1 MVVSMAAGAERR
13 ARGSFRILATGSNL
27 TAATRHHAITPS
39 RRYAITANRLD
50 RLDRLDR
57 EIPGGAVHLEYT
69 PEQQQLRTE
78 LRAYFAELVPEDV
91 YARYEDP
98 AAQKRF
104 YRETIRRLGADGWL
118 GVGWPKEYGGRGMTP
133 MDQFI
138 FFDEAAQAVVPL
150 PLMALNTV
158 GPTIMQFGT
167 DEQKAYFLPRILA
180 GEIDFAIGYSEPDA
194 GTDLAALTCK
204 AVREGDEETGTY
216 VVNGQKI
223 WTTNGDTADWV
234 WLAVRTDPDAPAHK
248 GITMLLV
255 PTSDPGY
262 SCTLINTLASH
273 DTTASYYEDIRVPA
287 ARRVGQEN
295 KGWRLITNQLNHERV
310 TLAAHGTMAIRA
322 LHDVQRWA
330 ASTKLADGRRVI
342 DLSWV
347 RGRLARTHARLDA
360 MKLLN
365 WQMVN
370 AVESGTLTPQDA
382 SAVKVYG
389 SEARR
394 DAYAWL
400 MEIVGAAGPL
410 KDGSAGAV
418 LHGELERGY
427 RSAVIFTFGGGN
439 NEIQREIISWIGLGM
454 PRVRR

>member
-1 MVVSMAAGAERR
+1 M
-13 ARGSFRILATGSNL
+13 
-27 TAATRHHAITPS
+27 H
-39 RRYAITANRLD
+39 LD
-50 RLDRLDR
+50 Q
-57 EIPGGAVHLEYT
+57 T
-69 PEQQQLRTE
+69 PEQLRLRTE
-78 LRAYFAELVPEDV
+78 LRAYFAELVPDNA
-91 YARYEDP
+91 YARYGDP
-98 AAQKRF
+98 AVQKRF
-104 YRETIRRLGADGWL
+104 YRETIRRLGTDGWL
-118 GVGWPKEYGGRGMTP
+118 GVGWPKEYGGRGLTAME
-133 MDQFI
+133 QFI
-138 FFDEAAQAVVPL
+138 FFDEAAQAGVPL

-167 DEQKAYFLPRILA
+167 DEQKAYFLPKVLA

-194 GTDLAALTCK
+194 GTDLAALKTR
-204 AVREGDEETGTY
+204 AVREGDEY

-234 WLAVRTDPDAPAHK
+234 WLATRTDPEAPPHK

-255 PTSDPGY
+255 PTTDPGY
-262 SCTLINTLASH
+262 SCTLITTLASH
-273 DTTASYYEDIRVPA
+273 DTTASYYENIRVPVS
-287 ARRVGQEN
+287 RRVGAEN
-295 KGWRLITNQLNHERV
+295 QGWRLITNQLNHERV

-330 ASTKLADGRRVI
+330 TETKLADGRRVV
-342 DLSWV
+342 DLPWV
-347 RGRLARTHARLDA
+347 RRLLARTHTRLDA

-365 WQMVN
+365 WQMVS
-370 AVESGTLTPQDA
+370 AVQHGTLTPQDA

-394 DAYAWL
+394 DAYASL
-400 MEIVGAAGPL
+400 MEIVGAAGEL
-410 KDGSAGAV
+410 KEGSVGAV

>member
-1 MVVSMAAGAERR
+1 M
-13 ARGSFRILATGSNL
+13 
-27 TAATRHHAITPS
+27 
-39 RRYAITANRLD
+39 
-50 RLDRLDR
+50 
-57 EIPGGAVHLEYT
+57 HLRYT
-69 PEQQQLRTE
+69 PEQNRLRAE

-91 YARYEDP
+91 HGRYEDP

-104 YRETIRRLGADGWL
+104 YRETIRRLGTDGWL
-118 GVGWPKEYGGRGMTP
+118 GVGWPVEYGGRGLTP
-133 MDQFI
+133 MEQFI
-138 FFDEAAQAVVPL
+138 FFDEAAQAGVPL

-158 GPTIMQFGT
+158 GPTLMRFGT
-167 DEQKAYFLPRILA
+167 DEQKAYFLPRVLS
-180 GEIDFAIGYSEPDA
+180 GELDFAIGYSEPDA
-194 GTDLAALTCK
+194 GTDLAALRTR
-204 AVREGDEETGTY
+204 AVREGDTY

-234 WLAVRTDPDAPAHK
+234 WLAVRTDPDAAPHK
-248 GITMLLV
+248 GITLLLV
-255 PTSDPGY
+255 PTTDPGY

-273 DTTASYYEDIRVPA
+273 DTTASHYDDVRVPVS
-287 ARRVGQEN
+287 RRVGEEN
-295 KGWRLITNQLNHERV
+295 QGWRLITNQLNHERV

-322 LHDVQRWA
+322 LHDVRRWA
-330 ASTKLADGRRVI
+330 ADTLLSDGRRVI
-342 DLSWV
+342 DLPWV
-347 RGRLARTHARLDA
+347 RRALARTHTRLDA
-360 MKLLN
+360 MRLLN

-370 AVESGTLTPQDA
+370 AVHHGTLTPQDA

-394 DAYAWL
+394 DAYAAL
-400 MEIVGAAGPL
+400 MEVVGAAGAL
-410 KDGSAGAV
+410 KEGSPGAV

>member
-1 MVVSMAAGAERR
+1 M
-13 ARGSFRILATGSNL
+13 
-27 TAATRHHAITPS
+27 H
-39 RRYAITANRLD
+39 LD
-50 RLDRLDR
+50 
-57 EIPGGAVHLEYT
+57 HT
-69 PEQQQLRTE
+69 PEQQRLRTE
-78 LRAYFAELVPEDV
+78 LRAYFADLVPDNA
-91 YARYEDP
+91 YARYTDP

-104 YRETIRRLGADGWL
+104 YRATIRRLGTDGWL
-118 GVGWPKEYGGRGMTP
+118 GVGWPEEYGGRGMTA
-133 MDQFI
+133 MEQFI
-138 FFDEAAQAVVPL
+138 FFDEAAQAGVPL

-158 GPTIMQFGT
+158 GPTIMRYGT
-167 DEQKAYFLPRILA
+167 DEQKAYFLPRILS

-194 GTDLAALTCK
+194 GTDLAALRTR
-204 AVREGDEETGTY
+204 AVRDADEY

-234 WLAVRTDPDAPAHK
+234 WLAVRTDPEAPPHK

-262 SCTLINTLASH
+262 SCTVIRTLASH
-273 DTTASYYEDIRVPA
+273 DTTASYYENVRVPA
-287 ARRVGQEN
+287 SRRVGEEN
-295 KGWRLITNQLNHERV
+295 QGWRLITNQLNHERV

-330 ASTKLADGRRVI
+330 RETKLADGRRVA
-342 DLSWV
+342 DLPWV
-347 RGRLARTHARLDA
+347 RRLLARSHARLDA
-360 MKLLN
+360 LKLLN
-365 WQMVN
+365 WQMVT
-370 AVESGTLTPQDA
+370 AVEEGTLTPQDA

-400 MEIVGAAGPL
+400 MEIVAAAGSL
-410 KDGSAGAV
+410 KEGSAGAV

>member
-1 MVVSMAAGAERR
+1 M
-13 ARGSFRILATGSNL
+13 
-27 TAATRHHAITPS
+27 
-39 RRYAITANRLD
+39 
-50 RLDRLDR
+50 
-57 EIPGGAVHLEYT
+57 HLQYT
-69 PEQQQLRTE
+69 PQQEQLRAE
-78 LRAYFAELVPEDV
+78 LRDYFAGLVPDNA
-91 YARYEDP
+91 YARYAE
-98 AAQKRF
+98 AAARKRF

-118 GVGWPKEYGGRGMTP
+118 GVGWPQEYGGRGLSP
-133 MDQFI
+133 MEQFI
-138 FFDEAAQAVVPL
+138 FFDEAAQAGVPL

-158 GPTIMQFGT
+158 GPTIMRFGT
-167 DEQKAYFLPRILA
+167 HEQKDYFLPKILS

-194 GTDLAALTCK
+194 GTDLAALRTR
-204 AVREGDEETGTY
+204 AVRDGDSY

-234 WLAVRTDPDAPAHK
+234 WLAVRTTPVEPGVPPHK

-273 DTTASYYEDIRVPA
+273 DTTASYYENVRVPVSH
-287 ARRVGQEN
+287 RVGEEN

-322 LHDVQRWA
+322 LRDVQRWA
-330 ASTKLADGRRVI
+330 ADTKLADGRRVI
-342 DLSWV
+342 DLGWV
-347 RGRLARTHARLDA
+347 RGRLARTHTRLEA

-370 AVESGTLTPQDA
+370 AVQNGTLTPQDA

-400 MEIVGAAGPL
+400 MEVVGAAGPL
-410 KDGSAGAV
+410 KEGSAGTV
-418 LHGELERGY
+418 LGGELERGY
-427 RSAVIFTFGGGN
+427 RTAVIFTFGGGN

>member
-1 MVVSMAAGAERR
+1 M
-13 ARGSFRILATGSNL
+13 
-27 TAATRHHAITPS
+27 
-39 RRYAITANRLD
+39 
-50 RLDRLDR
+50 
-57 EIPGGAVHLEYT
+57 HLEYT
-69 PEQQQLRTE
+69 PEQQQLRAE
-78 LRAYFAELVPEDV
+78 LRTYFAELVPDH
-91 YARYEDP
+91 ADAMGAPLADP
-98 AAQKRF
+98 AEQKRF
-104 YRETIRRLGADGWL
+104 YRATIRRLGADGWL
-118 GVGWPKEYGGRGMTP
+118 GVGWPREFGGRGMTP
-133 MDQFI
+133 MEQFI
-138 FFDEAAQAVVPL
+138 FFDEAAQAGVPL

-158 GPTIMQFGT
+158 GPTLMRFGT
-167 DEQKAYFLPRILA
+167 EEQKAYFLPRVLS
-180 GEIDFAIGYSEPDA
+180 GEIDFAIGYSEPEA
-194 GTDLAALTCK
+194 GTDLAALKTR
-204 AVREGDEETGTY
+204 AVRDGDTY

-234 WLAVRTDPDAPAHK
+234 WLAVRTDPDAPPHK
-248 GITMLLV
+248 GITILLV

-273 DTTASYYEDIRVPA
+273 DTTASYYENIRVPLS
-287 ARRVGQEN
+287 RRVGEEN

-330 ASTKLADGRRVI
+330 TKTKLADGRRVV
-342 DLSWV
+342 DLPWV
-347 RGRLARTHARLDA
+347 RRRLAQTHTRLDA

-365 WQMVN
+365 WRMVN
-370 AVESGTLTPQDA
+370 ALQEGTLTPQDA

-400 MEIVGAAGPL
+400 MEVVAAAGAL
-410 KDGSAGAV
+410 KKGSAGAV

-439 NEIQREIISWIGLGM
+439 NEIQREIIAWIGLGM

>member
-1 MVVSMAAGAERR
+1 M
-13 ARGSFRILATGSNL
+13 
-27 TAATRHHAITPS
+27 
-39 RRYAITANRLD
+39 
-50 RLDRLDR
+50 
-57 EIPGGAVHLEYT
+57 
-69 PEQQQLRTE
+69 RTE
-78 LRAYFAELVPEDV
+78 LRAYFAELVPDNAHVRHAE
-91 YARYEDP
+91 P

-104 YRETIRRLGADGWL
+104 YRDTIRRLGSDGWL
-118 GVGWPKEYGGRGMTP
+118 GVGWPEEYGGRGLTAME
-133 MDQFI
+133 QFI
-138 FFDEAAQAVVPL
+138 FFDEAAQAGVPL

-158 GPTIMQFGT
+158 GPTIMQYGT
-167 DEQKAYFLPRILA
+167 DEQKAHFLPRILS

-194 GTDLAALTCK
+194 GTDLASLKTR
-204 AVREGDEETGTY
+204 AVREGDEY
-216 VVNGQKI
+216 VVNGHKI

-234 WLAVRTDPDAPAHK
+234 WLAVRTDPDAPPHR

-262 SCTLINTLASH
+262 SSTVINTLAGH
-273 DTTASYYEDIRVPA
+273 DTTASYYENIRVPVS
-287 ARRVGQEN
+287 RRVGEEN
-295 KGWRLITNQLNHERV
+295 QGWRLITNQLNHERV

-322 LHDVQRWA
+322 LHDVRRWA
-330 ASTKLADGRRVI
+330 SRTKLTDGRRVI
-342 DLSWV
+342 DLPWV
-347 RGRLARTHARLDA
+347 RRRLAQTHTRLDA
-360 MKLLN
+360 LKLLN
-365 WQMVN
+365 WQMVS
-370 AVESGTLTPQDA
+370 AVQHGTLTPQDA

-400 MEIVGAAGPL
+400 MEVVGATGAL
-410 KDGSAGAV
+410 QEGSAGAV

>member
-1 MVVSMAAGAERR
+1 M
-13 ARGSFRILATGSNL
+13 
-27 TAATRHHAITPS
+27 H
-39 RRYAITANRLD
+39 LD
-50 RLDRLDR
+50 
-57 EIPGGAVHLEYT
+57 HT
-69 PEQQQLRTE
+69 PEQQRLRTE
-78 LRAYFAELVPEDV
+78 LRGYFARLVPDNA
-91 YARYEDP
+91 YARHAQP

-104 YRETIRRLGADGWL
+104 YRDTIRRLGRDGWL
-118 GVGWPKEYGGRGMTP
+118 GVGWPKEYGGRGLTAME
-133 MDQFI
+133 QFI
-138 FFDEAAQAVVPL
+138 FFDEAAQAGVPL

-158 GPTIMQFGT
+158 GPTLMRFGS
-167 DEQKAYFLPRILA
+167 DEQKAYFLPKILA

-194 GTDLAALTCK
+194 GTDLASLKTRA
-204 AVREGDEETGTY
+204 ARDGDTY

-234 WLAVRTDPDAPAHK
+234 WLAVRTDPDAPPHK

-255 PTSDPGY
+255 PTCDPGY
-262 SCTLINTLASH
+262 SCTLIRTLASH
-273 DTTASYYEDIRVPA
+273 DTTAGYYENVRVPVS
-287 ARRVGQEN
+287 RRVGEEN

-330 ASTKLADGRRVI
+330 MGTKLADGRRVI
-342 DLSWV
+342 DLPWV
-347 RGRLARTHARLDA
+347 RQRLARTHTKLDA
-360 MKLLN
+360 LKLLN
-365 WQMVN
+365 WRMVN
-370 AVESGTLTPQDA
+370 AVQDGTLTPQDA

-400 MEIVGAAGPL
+400 MEIVAAAGPL
-410 KDGSAGAV
+410 KEGSAGAV

>member
-1 MVVSMAAGAERR
+1 M
-13 ARGSFRILATGSNL
+13 
-27 TAATRHHAITPS
+27 H
-39 RRYAITANRLD
+39 LD
-50 RLDRLDR
+50 
-57 EIPGGAVHLEYT
+57 HT
-69 PEQQQLRTE
+69 PEQQRLRSE
-78 LRAYFAELVPEDV
+78 LRAYFAELVPDQA
-91 YARYEDP
+91 YARHTDP

-118 GVGWPKEYGGRGMTP
+118 GVGWPREYGGRGLSAME
-133 MDQFI
+133 QFI
-138 FFDEAAQAVVPL
+138 FFDEAAQAGVPL

-158 GPTIMQFGT
+158 GPTIMRYGT
-167 DEQKAYFLPRILA
+167 DEQKAYFLPRILS
-180 GEIDFAIGYSEPDA
+180 GEIDFAIGYSEPGA
-194 GTDLAALTCK
+194 GTDLAALRTR
-204 AVREGDEETGTY
+204 AVRDGDEY

-234 WLAVRTDPDAPAHK
+234 WLAVRTDPAAPPHQ

-273 DTTASYYEDIRVPA
+273 DTTASYYENVRVPVSH
-287 ARRVGQEN
+287 RVGAEN
-295 KGWRLITNQLNHERV
+295 QGWRLITNQLNHERV

-330 ASTKLADGRRVI
+330 RETKLADGRRVA
-342 DLSWV
+342 DLPWV
-347 RGRLARTHARLDA
+347 RRLLARTHARLDA
-360 MKLLN
+360 LALLN
-365 WQMVN
+365 RQMVG
-370 AVESGTLTPQDA
+370 AVQDGTLTPQDA

-400 MEIVGAAGPL
+400 LEITAAPGAL
-410 KDGSAGAV
+410 KEGSAGAV
-418 LHGELERGY
+418 LRGELERGY

-439 NEIQREIISWIGLGM
+439 NEIQREIISWLGLGM

>member
-1 MVVSMAAGAERR
+1 M
-13 ARGSFRILATGSNL
+13 
-27 TAATRHHAITPS
+27 
-39 RRYAITANRLD
+39 
-50 RLDRLDR
+50 
-57 EIPGGAVHLEYT
+57 HLEYT

-78 LRAYFAELVPEDV
+78 LRTYFARLVPDDAS
-91 YARYEDP
+91 ARYAAP

-104 YRETIRRLGADGWL
+104 YRETVRRLGADGWL
-118 GVGWPKEYGGRGMTP
+118 GVGWPKEFGGRGMSP
-133 MDQFI
+133 MEQFL
-138 FFDEAAQAVVPL
+138 FFDEAAQAGVPL

-158 GPTIMQFGT
+158 GPTLMQYGT
-167 DEQKAYFLPRILA
+167 DEQKAYFLPRILS
-180 GEIDFAIGYSEPDA
+180 GELDFAIGYSEPDA
-194 GTDLAALTCK
+194 GTDLAALKTR
-204 AVREGDEETGTY
+204 AVREGDEASGHY

-234 WLAVRTDPDAPAHK
+234 WLAVRTGPVEEGAPPHK

-273 DTTASYYEDIRVPA
+273 DTTASYYENITVPA
-287 ARRVGQEN
+287 SRRVGEEN
-295 KGWRLITNQLNHERV
+295 KGWRIITNQLNHERV

-322 LHDVQRWA
+322 LHNVQRWA
-330 ASTKLADGRRVI
+330 AGTKLSDGRRVI
-342 DLSWV
+342 DLGWV
-347 RGRLARTHARLDA
+347 RGRLARTHTRLDA

-365 WQMVN
+365 WQMVD
-370 AVESGTLTPQDA
+370 ALQQGTLTPQDA

-400 MEIVGAAGPL
+400 MEVVGSAGPL
-410 KDGSAGAV
+410 KEGSAGAV
-418 LHGELERGY
+418 LRGELERGY

-439 NEIQREIISWIGLGM
+439 NEIQREIISWLGLGM

>member
-1 MVVSMAAGAERR
+1 M
-13 ARGSFRILATGSNL
+13 
-27 TAATRHHAITPS
+27 H
-39 RRYAITANRLD
+39 LD
-50 RLDRLDR
+50 
-57 EIPGGAVHLEYT
+57 HT
-69 PEQQQLRTE
+69 PEQLRLRTE
-78 LRAYFAELVPEDV
+78 LRAYFAELVPHNA
-91 YARYEDP
+91 YARHIDP
-98 AAQKRF
+98 VAAKRF
-104 YRETIRRLGADGWL
+104 YRKTIRRLGADGWL
-118 GVGWPKEYGGRGMTP
+118 GVGWPEEYGGRGLTP
-133 MDQFI
+133 IEQFV
-138 FFDEAAQAVVPL
+138 FFDEAAQAGVPL

-158 GPTIMQFGT
+158 GPTIMRYGT
-167 DEQKAYFLPRILA
+167 DEQKAYFLPKILA

-194 GTDLAALTCK
+194 GTDLAALKTR
-204 AVREGDEETGTY
+204 AVRDGDTY

-234 WLAVRTDPDAPAHK
+234 WLAVRTDPDAPPHK

-255 PTSDPGY
+255 PTGDPGY
-262 SCTLINTLASH
+262 SCTVIRTLASH
-273 DTTASYYEDIRVPA
+273 DTTASYYENVRVPVS
-287 ARRVGQEN
+287 RRVGAEN
-295 KGWRLITNQLNHERV
+295 QGWRLITNQLNHERV

-330 ASTKLADGRRVI
+330 TETKLADGRRVV
-342 DLSWV
+342 DLPWV
-347 RGRLARTHARLDA
+347 RRLLARTHVKLDA
-360 MKLLN
+360 LKLLN
-365 WQMVN
+365 WQMVGALQN
-370 AVESGTLTPQDA
+370 GTLTPQDA

-400 MEIVGAAGPL
+400 MEVVAAPGAL
-410 KDGSAGAV
+410 QEGSAGAV

>member
-1 MVVSMAAGAERR
+1 M
-13 ARGSFRILATGSNL
+13 
-27 TAATRHHAITPS
+27 H
-39 RRYAITANRLD
+39 LD
-50 RLDRLDR
+50 
-57 EIPGGAVHLEYT
+57 HT
-69 PEQQQLRTE
+69 PEQQRLRTE
-78 LRAYFAELVPEDV
+78 LRAYFAELVPDT
-91 YARYEDP
+91 ARARHADP

-104 YRETIRRLGADGWL
+104 YRETIRRLGADGRL
-118 GVGWPKEYGGRGMTP
+118 GMGWPKEYGGQGLTAME
-133 MDQFI
+133 QFI
-138 FFDEAAQAVVPL
+138 FFDEAAQAGVPL

-167 DEQKAYFLPRILA
+167 DEQKAYFLPRILS

-194 GTDLAALTCK
+194 GTDLAALRTR
-204 AVREGDEETGTY
+204 AVRDGDEY

-234 WLAVRTDPDAPAHK
+234 WLAVRTDPAAPAHQ

-255 PTSDPGY
+255 PTDDPGY
-262 SCTLINTLASH
+262 SCTLINTLAGH
-273 DTTASYYEDIRVPA
+273 DTTASYYENVRVPVS
-287 ARRVGQEN
+287 RRVGPEN
-295 KGWRLITNQLNHERV
+295 RGWRLITNQLNHERV

-330 ASTKLADGRRVI
+330 GDTKLADGRRVI
-342 DLSWV
+342 DLPWV
-347 RGRLARTHARLDA
+347 RRRLAQTHVRLDA
-360 MKLLN
+360 LKLLN
-365 WQMVN
+365 WQMVQ
-370 AVESGTLTPQDA
+370 AVQDGTLTPQDA

-400 MEIVGAAGPL
+400 MEIVAAPAAL
-410 KDGSAGAV
+410 KEGSAGAV

>member
-1 MVVSMAAGAERR
+1 M
-13 ARGSFRILATGSNL
+13 
-27 TAATRHHAITPS
+27 
-39 RRYAITANRLD
+39 
-50 RLDRLDR
+50 
-57 EIPGGAVHLEYT
+57 HLEYT
-69 PEQQQLRTE
+69 PEQQQLRAE
-78 LRAYFAELVPEDV
+78 LRTYFAGLVPDNA
-91 YARYEDP
+91 YARYDDP
-98 AAQKRF
+98 TAQKRF
-104 YRETIRRLGADGWL
+104 YRETIRRLGTDSWL
-118 GVGWPKEYGGRGMTP
+118 GVGWPTEYGGRGLSP
-133 MDQFI
+133 MEQFV
-138 FFDEAAQAVVPL
+138 FFDEAAQAGVPL

-167 DEQKAYFLPRILA
+167 DEQKAYFLPKILS

-194 GTDLAALTCK
+194 GTDLAALKTR
-204 AVREGDEETGTY
+204 AVRDEGGTSRSSEAESGGTY

-234 WLAVRTDPDAPAHK
+234 WLAVRTDPDAPPHK

-273 DTTASYYEDIRVPA
+273 DTTASYYENIRVPVS
-287 ARRVGQEN
+287 RRVGDEN

-330 ASTKLADGRRVI
+330 AGTELADGRRVI
-342 DLSWV
+342 DLGWV
-347 RGRLARTHARLDA
+347 RALLARTHTRLDA

-365 WQMVN
+365 WQMVS
-370 AVESGTLTPQDA
+370 AVQRSTLTPQDA

-400 MEIVGAAGPL
+400 MQILGSVGPL
-410 KDGSAGAV
+410 KEGSAGAV

>member
-1 MVVSMAAGAERR
+1 M
-13 ARGSFRILATGSNL
+13 
-27 TAATRHHAITPS
+27 
-39 RRYAITANRLD
+39 
-50 RLDRLDR
+50 
-57 EIPGGAVHLEYT
+57 HLENT
-69 PEQQQLRTE
+69 PEQQRLRTE
-78 LRAYFAELVPEDV
+78 LRAYFAQLVPEGA
-91 YARYEDP
+91 YTRHADP

-104 YRETIRRLGADGWL
+104 YRETIRRLGTDGWL
-118 GVGWPKEYGGRGMTP
+118 GVGWPKEYGGRGLTAIE
-133 MDQFI
+133 QFI
-138 FFDEAAQAVVPL
+138 FFDEAAQAGVPL

-167 DEQKAYFLPRILA
+167 EEQKSYFLPRVLS
-180 GEIDFAIGYSEPDA
+180 GELDFAIGYSEPDA
-194 GTDLAALTCK
+194 GTDLASLKTR
-204 AVREGDEETGTY
+204 AVREGDEY

-234 WLAVRTDPDAPAHK
+234 WLAVRTDPDAPPHK

-255 PTSDPGY
+255 PTTEPGY

-273 DTTASYYEDIRVPA
+273 DTTASYYENIRVPVS
-287 ARRVGQEN
+287 RRVGEEN

-310 TLAAHGTMAIRA
+310 TLAAHGTMAIRS
-322 LHDVQRWA
+322 LHNVQRWA
-330 ASTKLADGRRVI
+330 METKLADGRRVI
-342 DLSWV
+342 DLPWV
-347 RGRLARTHARLDA
+347 RRRLAQTHTKLDA
-360 MKLLN
+360 LKLLN
-365 WQMVN
+365 WRMVS
-370 AVESGTLTPQDA
+370 ALQEGTLTPQDA

-400 MEIVGAAGPL
+400 MELVATAGAL
-410 KDGSAGAV
+410 KEGSAGAV

>member
-1 MVVSMAAGAERR
+1 M
-13 ARGSFRILATGSNL
+13 
-27 TAATRHHAITPS
+27 
-39 RRYAITANRLD
+39 
-50 RLDRLDR
+50 
-57 EIPGGAVHLEYT
+57 HLEYT
-69 PEQQQLRTE
+69 PEQQQLRAE
-78 LRAYFAELVPEDV
+78 LRAYFAELVPDNA
-91 YARYEDP
+91 YARYSDP
-98 AAQKRF
+98 ASQKRF

-118 GVGWPKEYGGRGMTP
+118 GVGWPEEYGGRGLSP
-133 MDQFI
+133 MEQFI
-138 FFDEAAQAVVPL
+138 FFDEAAQANVPL

-158 GPTIMQFGT
+158 GPTLMRFGT
-167 DEQKAYFLPRILA
+167 DEQKAFFLPGILS
-180 GEIDFAIGYSEPDA
+180 GELDFAIGYSEPDA
-194 GTDLAALTCK
+194 GTDLAALKTR
-204 AVREGDEETGTY
+204 AVLDGDEY

-234 WLAVRTDPDAPAHK
+234 WLAVRTDPAAPPHK

-255 PTSDPGY
+255 PTADPGY

-273 DTTASYYEDIRVPA
+273 DTTASYYEDVRVPVS
-287 ARRVGQEN
+287 RRVGEEN
-295 KGWRLITNQLNHERV
+295 QGWRLITNQLNHERV

-330 ASTKLADGRRVI
+330 SDTKLADGRRVI
-342 DLSWV
+342 DLGWV
-347 RGRLARTHARLDA
+347 RKRLAMTHTRLDA

-370 AVESGTLTPQDA
+370 AVQTGTLTPQDA

-400 MEIVGAAGPL
+400 MEVVAAAGPL
-410 KDGSAGAV
+410 KEGSAGTV

>member
-1 MVVSMAAGAERR
+1 M
-13 ARGSFRILATGSNL
+13 
-27 TAATRHHAITPS
+27 
-39 RRYAITANRLD
+39 
-50 RLDRLDR
+50 
-57 EIPGGAVHLEYT
+57 HLEYT
-69 PEQQQLRTE
+69 PEQQRLRTE
-78 LRAYFAELVPEDV
+78 LRAYFAELVPEGAYTRHV
-91 YARYEDP
+91 DP

-104 YRETIRRLGADGWL
+104 YRATIRRLGADGWL
-118 GVGWPKEYGGRGMTP
+118 GVGWPEEYGGRGLTAIE
-133 MDQFI
+133 QFI
-138 FFDEAAQAVVPL
+138 FFDEAAQAGVPL

-167 DEQKAYFLPRILA
+167 EEQKSYFLPRILS
-180 GEIDFAIGYSEPDA
+180 GELDFAIGYSEPDA
-194 GTDLAALTCK
+194 GTDLAALKTR
-204 AVREGDEETGTY
+204 AIRDGDHY

-234 WLAVRTDPDAPAHK
+234 WLAVRTDPDAPPHK

-255 PTSDPGY
+255 PTTEPGY

-273 DTTASYYEDIRVPA
+273 DTTASYYENIRVPVS
-287 ARRVGQEN
+287 RRVGEEN

-310 TLAAHGTMAIRA
+310 TLAAHGTMAIRS
-322 LHDVQRWA
+322 LHNVQRWA
-330 ASTKLADGRRVI
+330 METKLADGRRVI
-342 DLSWV
+342 DLPWV
-347 RGRLARTHARLDA
+347 RRRLAQTHTRLDA
-360 MKLLN
+360 LKLLN
-365 WQMVN
+365 WRMVS
-370 AVESGTLTPQDA
+370 ALQEGTLTPQDA

-400 MEIVGAAGPL
+400 MEIVAAAGAL
-410 KDGSAGAV
+410 KEGSAGTV

>member
-1 MVVSMAAGAERR
+1 M
-13 ARGSFRILATGSNL
+13 
-27 TAATRHHAITPS
+27 
-39 RRYAITANRLD
+39 
-50 RLDRLDR
+50 
-57 EIPGGAVHLEYT
+57 HLEYT
-69 PEQQQLRTE
+69 PEQHRLRAE
-78 LRAYFAELVPEDV
+78 LRAYFAGLVPEGAHPGDADPT
-91 YARYEDP
+91 AR
-98 AAQKRF
+98 KRF
-104 YRETIRRLGADGWL
+104 YRATIRRLGADRWL
-118 GVGWPKEYGGRGMTP
+118 GVGWPEEYGGRGLTP
-133 MDQFI
+133 MEQFI
-138 FFDEAAQAVVPL
+138 FFDEAAQAGVPL

-158 GPTIMQFGT
+158 GPTIMRFGT
-167 DEQKAYFLPRILA
+167 DEQKAYFLPRILS

-194 GTDLAALTCK
+194 GTDLAALKTK
-204 AVREGDEETGTY
+204 AVREGDEY

-234 WLAVRTDPDAPAHK
+234 WLAVRTDPDAPPHK

-262 SCTLINTLASH
+262 SCTLINTLAGH
-273 DTTASYYEDIRVPA
+273 DTTASYYENVRVPVSH
-287 ARRVGQEN
+287 RIGEEN

-330 ASTKLADGRRVI
+330 AGTKLADGRRVI
-342 DLSWV
+342 DLGWV
-347 RGRLARTHARLDA
+347 RKRLAQTHTKLDA

-365 WQMVN
+365 WRMVT
-370 AVESGTLTPQDA
+370 ALQHGTLTPQDA

-400 MEIVGAAGPL
+400 MEVVGSAAPL
-410 KDGSAGAV
+410 KEGSAGSV
-418 LHGELERGY
+418 LHGDLERGY

>member
-1 MVVSMAAGAERR
+1 M
-13 ARGSFRILATGSNL
+13 
-27 TAATRHHAITPS
+27 H
-39 RRYAITANRLD
+39 LD
-50 RLDRLDR
+50 
-57 EIPGGAVHLEYT
+57 YT
-69 PEQQQLRTE
+69 PEQQRLRAE
-78 LRAYFAELVPEDV
+78 LRAYFAALVPDNA
-91 YARYEDP
+91 YARYADP

-104 YRETIRRLGADGWL
+104 YRDTVRRLGADGWL
-118 GVGWPKEYGGRGMTP
+118 GVGWPTEYGGRGMTP
-133 MDQFI
+133 MEQFI
-138 FFDEAAQAVVPL
+138 FFDEAAQAGVPL

-158 GPTIMQFGT
+158 GPTLMQYGT
-167 DEQKAYFLPRILA
+167 DEQKAYFLPRILS
-180 GEIDFAIGYSEPDA
+180 GELDFAIGYSEPDA
-194 GTDLAALTCK
+194 GTDLAALKTR
-204 AVREGDEETGTY
+204 AVREGDEESGHY

-234 WLAVRTDPDAPAHK
+234 WLAVRTGPVEEGVPPHK

-273 DTTASYYEDIRVPA
+273 DTTASYYENITVPA
-287 ARRVGQEN
+287 TRRVGQEN
-295 KGWRLITNQLNHERV
+295 KGWRIITNQLNHERV

-330 ASTKLADGRRVI
+330 AGTKLADGRRVI
-342 DLSWV
+342 DLGWV
-347 RGRLARTHARLDA
+347 RGRLARTHTRLDA

-365 WQMVN
+365 WRMVD
-370 AVESGTLTPQDA
+370 ALHRGTLTPQDA

-400 MEIVGAAGPL
+400 MEVAGAAGPL
-410 KDGSAGAV
+410 TEGSAGAV

-427 RSAVIFTFGGGN
+427 RSSVIFTFGGGN

>member
-1 MVVSMAAGAERR
+1 M
-13 ARGSFRILATGSNL
+13 
-27 TAATRHHAITPS
+27 
-39 RRYAITANRLD
+39 
-50 RLDRLDR
+50 
-57 EIPGGAVHLEYT
+57 HLQYT
-69 PEQQQLRTE
+69 PEQNRLRAE

-91 YARYEDP
+91 HSRYGDP

-104 YRETIRRLGADGWL
+104 YRETIRRLGTDGRL
-118 GVGWPKEYGGRGMTP
+118 GAGWPAEYGGSGLTP
-133 MDQFI
+133 MEQFI
-138 FFDEAAQAVVPL
+138 FFDEAAQAGVPL

-167 DEQKAYFLPRILA
+167 DEQKAYFLPRILS

-194 GTDLAALTCK
+194 GTDLAALKTR
-204 AVREGDEETGTY
+204 AVREGDTY

-234 WLAVRTDPDAPAHK
+234 WLAVRTDPDAAPHK

-255 PTSDPGY
+255 PTTDPGY
-262 SCTLINTLASH
+262 SCTVINTLASH
-273 DTTASYYEDIRVPA
+273 DTTASYYDDVRVPVT
-287 ARRVGQEN
+287 RRVGEEN

-322 LHDVQRWA
+322 LHDVRRWA
-330 ASTKLADGRRVI
+330 AGTLLSDGRRVL
-342 DLSWV
+342 DLPWV
-347 RGRLARTHARLDA
+347 RRTLARTHTRLDA
-360 MKLLN
+360 MRLLN

-370 AVESGTLTPQDA
+370 AVHRGTLTPQDA

-394 DAYAWL
+394 DAYAAL
-400 MEIVGAAGPL
+400 MEVVGAAGAL

-427 RSAVIFTFGGGN
+427 RSAVIFTFGGGS

>member
-1 MVVSMAAGAERR
+1 M
-13 ARGSFRILATGSNL
+13 
-27 TAATRHHAITPS
+27 
-39 RRYAITANRLD
+39 
-50 RLDRLDR
+50 
-57 EIPGGAVHLEYT
+57 HLEYT

-78 LRAYFAELVPEDV
+78 LRAYFAELVPDNV
-91 YARYEDP
+91 YARYADP

-104 YRETIRRLGADGWL
+104 YRETVRRLGGDGWL
-118 GVGWPKEYGGRGMTP
+118 GVGWPTEYGGRGLTP
-133 MDQFI
+133 MEQFI
-138 FFDEAAQAVVPL
+138 FFDEAAQAGVPL

-158 GPTIMQFGT
+158 GPTIMSFGT
-167 DEQKAYFLPRILA
+167 DEQKAYFLPKILS

-194 GTDLAALTCK
+194 GTDLAALKTR
-204 AVREGDEETGTY
+204 AVRDGDTY

-234 WLAVRTDPDAPAHK
+234 WLAVRTDPDAPPHK

-262 SCTLINTLASH
+262 SCTVINTLASH
-273 DTTASYYEDIRVPA
+273 DTTASYYENIRVPVT
-287 ARRVGQEN
+287 RRVGEEN

-322 LHDVQRWA
+322 LNDVRRWA
-330 ASTKLADGRRVI
+330 ADTKLADGRRVI
-342 DLSWV
+342 DLGWV
-347 RGRLARTHARLDA
+347 RKNLARTHTRLEA

-365 WQMVN
+365 CQMVN
-370 AVESGTLTPQDA
+370 AVHEATLTPQDA

-394 DAYAWL
+394 DAYAAL
-400 MEIVGAAGPL
+400 MEVVAAAGPM
-410 KDGSAGAV
+410 KEGSAGAV

>member
-1 MVVSMAAGAERR
+1 
-13 ARGSFRILATGSNL
+13 
-27 TAATRHHAITPS
+27 
-39 RRYAITANRLD
+39 
-50 RLDRLDR
+50 
-57 EIPGGAVHLEYT
+57 VHLEYT

-118 GVGWPKEYGGRGMTP
+118 GVGWPTEYGGRGMSA

-167 DEQKAYFLPRILA
+167 DEQKAYFLPRILS

-194 GTDLAALTCK
+194 GTDLAALKCK

-234 WLAVRTDPDAPAHK
+234 WLAVRTDPAAPAHK

-262 SCTLINTLASH
+262 SCTVINTLASH
-273 DTTASYYEDIRVPA
+273 DTTASHYEDIRVPA
-287 ARRVGQEN
+287 SRRVGQEN

-330 ASTKLADGRRVI
+330 AATKLADGRRVI
-342 DLSWV
+342 DLPWV

-370 AVESGTLTPQDA
+370 AVEQGTLTPQDA

-400 MEIVGAAGPL
+400 MEVAGAAGPL
-410 KDGSAGAV
+410 KDGSRGAV

>member
-1 MVVSMAAGAERR
+1 M
-13 ARGSFRILATGSNL
+13 
-27 TAATRHHAITPS
+27 
-39 RRYAITANRLD
+39 
-50 RLDRLDR
+50 
-57 EIPGGAVHLEYT
+57 HLEYT
-69 PEQQQLRTE
+69 PEQQRLRTE
-78 LRAYFAELVPEDV
+78 LRAYFAELVPEDSL
-91 YARYEDP
+91 ARHGDRRE
-98 AAQKRF
+98 QKRF
-104 YRETIRRLGADGWL
+104 YREIIQRLGADRWL
-118 GVGWPKEYGGRGMTP
+118 GVGWPTEYGGRGLTAIE
-133 MDQFI
+133 QFI
-138 FFDEAAQAVVPL
+138 FFDEAAQAGVPL

-158 GPTIMQFGT
+158 GPTIMQYGT
-167 DEQKAYFLPRILA
+167 DEQKAYFLPKILS

-194 GTDLAALTCK
+194 GTDLASLKTR
-204 AVREGDEETGTY
+204 AVRDGDEY

-234 WLAVRTDPDAPAHK
+234 WLATRTDPGAPPHK

-255 PTSDPGY
+255 PTTAPGY
-262 SCTLINTLASH
+262 SCTVINTLAGH
-273 DTTASYYEDIRVPA
+273 DTTASYYEDIRVPVT
-287 ARRVGQEN
+287 RRVGAEN
-295 KGWRLITNQLNHERV
+295 QGWRLITNQLNHERV

-330 ASTKLADGRRVI
+330 TETKLADGRRVV
-342 DLSWV
+342 DLPWV
-347 RGRLARTHARLDA
+347 RRNLARTHTRLEA
-360 MKLLN
+360 LKLLN
-365 WQMVN
+365 WQMVS
-370 AVESGTLTPQDA
+370 AVQDGTLTPQDA

-400 MEIVGAAGPL
+400 MEIVAAAGAL
-410 KDGSAGAV
+410 KEGSAGTV

>member
-1 MVVSMAAGAERR
+1 M
-13 ARGSFRILATGSNL
+13 
-27 TAATRHHAITPS
+27 H
-39 RRYAITANRLD
+39 LD
-50 RLDRLDR
+50 
-57 EIPGGAVHLEYT
+57 HT
-69 PEQQQLRTE
+69 PEQQRLRTE
-78 LRAYFAELVPEDV
+78 LRAYFADLVPDNA
-91 YARYEDP
+91 YARYTDP
-98 AAQKRF
+98 ATQKRF
-104 YRETIRRLGADGWL
+104 YRATIRRLGTDGWL
-118 GVGWPKEYGGRGMTP
+118 GVGWPEEYGGRGMTA
-133 MDQFI
+133 MEQFI
-138 FFDEAAQAVVPL
+138 FFDEAAQAGVPL

-158 GPTIMQFGT
+158 GPTIMRYGT
-167 DEQKAYFLPRILA
+167 DEQKAYFLPRILS

-194 GTDLAALTCK
+194 GTDLAALRTR
-204 AVREGDEETGTY
+204 AVRDADEY

-234 WLAVRTDPDAPAHK
+234 WLAVRTDPEAPPHK

-262 SCTLINTLASH
+262 SCTVIRTLASH
-273 DTTASYYEDIRVPA
+273 DTTASYYENVRVPA
-287 ARRVGQEN
+287 SRRVGEEN
-295 KGWRLITNQLNHERV
+295 QGWRLITNQLNHERV

-330 ASTKLADGRRVI
+330 RETKLADGRRVA
-342 DLSWV
+342 DLPWV
-347 RGRLARTHARLDA
+347 RRLLARTHVRLDA
-360 MKLLN
+360 LKLLN
-365 WQMVN
+365 WQMVT
-370 AVESGTLTPQDA
+370 AVEEGTLTPQDA

-400 MEIVGAAGPL
+400 MEIVAAAGSL
-410 KDGSAGAV
+410 KEGSAGAV

>member
-1 MVVSMAAGAERR
+1 
-13 ARGSFRILATGSNL
+13 
-27 TAATRHHAITPS
+27 
-39 RRYAITANRLD
+39 
-50 RLDRLDR
+50 
-57 EIPGGAVHLEYT
+57 VHLDHT
-69 PEQQQLRTE
+69 PEQQRLRAE
-78 LRAYFAELVPEDV
+78 LRSYFAGLVPDNA
-91 YARYEDP
+91 YARHFDR
-98 AAQKRF
+98 AAAKRF
-104 YRETIRRLGADGWL
+104 YRDTIRRLGGDGWL
-118 GVGWPKEYGGRGMTP
+118 GVGWPEQYGGRGMTP
-133 MDQFI
+133 MEQFI
-138 FFDEAAQAVVPL
+138 FFDEAAQAGVPL

-167 DEQKAYFLPRILA
+167 EEQKAYFLPRILS

-194 GTDLAALTCK
+194 GTDLAALRTR
-204 AVREGDEETGTY
+204 AVRDGDETTGHYT
-216 VVNGQKI
+216 VNGQKI

-234 WLAVRTDPDAPAHK
+234 WLAVRTDPDAPPHK
-248 GITMLLV
+248 GISILLV
-255 PTSDPGY
+255 PTTAPGY
-262 SCTLINTLASH
+262 SCTIINTLASH

-287 ARRVGQEN
+287 DHRVGEEN
-295 KGWRLITNQLNHERV
+295 HGWRLITTQLNHERV

-322 LHDVQRWA
+322 FHDVRRWA
-330 ASTKLADGRRVI
+330 ADTKLADGRRVI
-342 DLSWV
+342 DLAWV
-347 RGRLARTHARLDA
+347 RGRLARTHVRLDA

-365 WQMVN
+365 WQMVD
-370 AVESGTLTPQDA
+370 ALQRGTLTPHDA

-400 MEIVGAAGPL
+400 MEITAAAGPM
-410 KDGSAGAV
+410 KEGSAGAV